1 MNWCRVTELCTRDS
15 LMIIL
20 NSKELSNLGI
30 GQRTKQKI
38 NASYPHP
45 SFHPSLEECGKW
57 QTLHPHYSFP
67 FLCPTHSQAHSYERT
82 GICKPVNASFV
93 YRLFPKHAGT
103 CRLFKMSAVQPRA
116 WVAASDK
123 VIGTFSFTIASA
135 PQQEAAHLPVGEG
148 TVTYRKRG
156 LRYIQRQSREE
167 NKATARRVLK
177 AELCTGAEK
186 LRERECRGDLPATI
200 SILLKSVIL
209 SDCVVH
215 YYFRQ
220 FNK

>member
-1 MNWCRVTELCTRDS
+1 M
-15 LMIIL
+15 
-20 NSKELSNLGI
+20 
-30 GQRTKQKI
+30 
-38 NASYPHP
+38 
-45 SFHPSLEECGKW
+45 
-57 QTLHPHYSFP
+57 
-67 FLCPTHSQAHSYERT
+67 
-82 GICKPVNASFV
+82 
-93 YRLFPKHAGT
+93 
-103 CRLFKMSAVQPRA
+103 
-116 WVAASDK
+116 AASDK

-148 TVTYRKRG
+148 TVTDRKRG

-186 LRERECRGDLPATI
+186 LRERERECRGDLPATI